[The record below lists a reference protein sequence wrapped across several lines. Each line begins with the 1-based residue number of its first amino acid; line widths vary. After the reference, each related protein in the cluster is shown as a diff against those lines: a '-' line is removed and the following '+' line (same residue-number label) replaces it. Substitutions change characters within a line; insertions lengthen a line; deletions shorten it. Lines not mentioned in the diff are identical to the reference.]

1 MIFMRKIVLALTIL
15 TAAFAADPVP
25 PFAKMPKN
33 LLTNEGVVL
42 LAEAGLGER
51 FLLELIDQKTSRFDT
66 SAEALASLAR
76 QGLTE
81 SILRAMVR
89 KQDHASGA
97 PGGGGPAEKQVALE
111 PHLLRGKVV
120 RQRML
125 VPDSVGGNVGIM
137 TMAPVAPK
145 PTAAPAPEKRD
156 ANADRWYLITQR

>member
-1 MIFMRKIVLALTIL
+1 MRKIILALSFL

-81 SILRAMVR
+81 NILRAMVR
-89 KQDHASGA
+89 KQDRASGA
-97 PGGGGPAEKQVALE
+97 PGGTGGTDTQVALE
-111 PHLLRGKVV
+111 PHLLRGRVV

-125 VPDSVGGNVGIM
+125 VPDAAGGNVGIM

-145 PTAAPAPEKRD
+145 PTASLAPTAEKRD

>member
-1 MIFMRKIVLALTIL
+1 MCKIVLVLSFV
-15 TAAFAADPVP
+15 TAAFAADLVP
-25 PFAKMPKN
+25 PFAKLPKN
-33 LLTNEGVVL
+33 LLTNDGVVL

-81 SILRAMVR
+81 NILRAMVR

-97 PGGGGPAEKQVALE
+97 PGGGTADNQVALE
-111 PHLLRGKVV
+111 PHLLRGKVI

-125 VPDSVGGNVGIM
+125 VPDATGGNVGIM
-137 TMAPVAPK
+137 TMAPVAAK
-145 PTAAPAPEKRD
+145 PAAAPAPEKRV
-156 ANADRWYLITQR
+156 ANSDRWYLITQR